1 MEKTMTNKQ
10 PVSTPAV
17 INQCVDMR
25 SSGRSQF
32 VSGVPSIPPLPKP
45 PRVPTSNSG
54 PQPRESSTMPTPY
67 LPVESW
73 LTNKLLGLLIIN
85 LSLLDVLLGA
95 SIYKVL
101 DSDSLAFN
109 KQTDSKVSSQ
119 LAEAG
124 TPKTTSDQNVA
135 TEFQSDSSHDTNS
148 NSSIAES
155 GPEPI
160 PSKTP
165 VESDIDSTI
174 EDSAETMAKKSDK
187 NQKEP
192 SNEQLYDQVA
202 STKGHLAD
210 KATQFSADSD
220 SVDQV
225 NDNATLLV
233 SDVAN
238 ESLTENPNTKT
249 LETCTPPKLPIAAPY
264 YGTRIEWNRVVDDAA
279 SKAKSEHKL
288 VFLIH
293 VSGNFTKEE
302 FT

>member
-1 MEKTMTNKQ
+1 
-10 PVSTPAV
+10 
-17 INQCVDMR
+17 
-25 SSGRSQF
+25 
-32 VSGVPSIPPLPKP
+32 
-45 PRVPTSNSG
+45 
-54 PQPRESSTMPTPY
+54 MPTPY
-67 LPVESW
+67 LPEESW

-95 SIYKVL
+95 SIYKML

-135 TEFQSDSSHDTNS
+135 TEFKSDSSHDTNS
-148 NSSIAES
+148 KSSIAES

-160 PSKTP
+160 RSKKP
-165 VESDIDSTI
+165 VESNIDSTI
-174 EDSAETMAKKSDK
+174 EDSTQTIAKKSDK
-187 NQKEP
+187 NQNEP
-192 SNEQLYDQVA
+192 SDEQLYDQVA
-202 STKGHLAD
+202 SMMNDLAN
-210 KATQFSADSD
+210 KAPQFSADSD
-220 SVDQV
+220 PVDQV
-225 NDNATLLV
+225 NDDATLLV

-238 ESLTENPNTKT
+238 ESLTENPNTKS
-249 LETCTPPKLPIAAPY
+249 LETCTPPKSSITAPY

-279 SKAKSEHKL
+279 SKAKSEQKL